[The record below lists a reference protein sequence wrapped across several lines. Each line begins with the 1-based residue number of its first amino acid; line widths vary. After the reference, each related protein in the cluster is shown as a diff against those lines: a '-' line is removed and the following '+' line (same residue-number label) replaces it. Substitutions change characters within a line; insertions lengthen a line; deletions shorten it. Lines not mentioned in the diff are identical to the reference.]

1 MTFKLAQM
9 PLWVGTYQ
17 YRGKAY
23 RLLING
29 QTGKVGGA
37 KPTDTIKVIA
47 FILATVVT
55 LAVLVFLLWGLAMT
69 FDWLIP

>member
-1 MTFKLAQM
+1 MTFKLAM
-9 PLWVGTYQ
+9 LPLWVGTYH
-17 YRGKAY
+17 YRGKTY

-37 KPTDTIKVIA
+37 KPTDTIKVVA
-47 FILATVVT
+47 FVLAIIMTLVV
-55 LAVLVFLLWGLAMT
+55 LAFLLWGFAMT